1 MSLVTKIAKT
11 AGYTPRQEAARM
23 IRQVRSTERN
33 RMELHYIPR
42 DKAQRLI
49 QRAYAAAQMTRTT
62 GDWPTS
68 QLSPDQDIRWGLV
81 QVRSRAREL
90 CQNND
95 YAKRFLQMVQTN
107 IVGPFGFAHQA
118 NVRNDDG
125 TSDEGANVVIE
136 RQFAKWCKKENCSV
150 NGRNSFRQIQ
160 NLLIQGA
167 ARDGEFLIYLIR
179 DKSLPFGLTL
189 QIIPIECL
197 DHTYNTSIPG
207 GNMVRMGVEVN
218 AYNRPVAYHV
228 RKSMAYS
235 WYDNPGFLTQRL
247 TLPAKDCIHGFIP
260 EFENQSRGMS
270 WFVQSMIRLKML
282 GGYEEAGLI
291 NARTA
296 AAKMGFYTQTS
307 PEALQLIGDEM
318 DTQVEGDFLETVEPG
333 VFGKLPRGWDFKE
346 WNPTFPTQQH
356 EMFVKTT
363 LRGIAAG
370 LGVSYNLLANDLEG
384 VNYSSIRAGLLDER
398 EMWKLFQQWFTE
410 TVLEPV
416 YEAWLEMAMLTNSLT
431 LGGKSLPYSKFDKF
445 NNPNFIGR
453 RWAWVDP
460 LKDVE
465 AKKAEVAAGFAT
477 SSDVIAEKGG
487 DIGDVYQ
494 KLREEEDLRKK
505 LGLSVVLTP
514 ARETI
519 NAVPPADENQ
529 PQPKPAKGTNSIDE
543 LLQPQPTNGN
553 H

>member
-1 MSLVTKIAKT
+1 MSLTKT
-11 AGYTPRQEAARM
+11 LPHRLGYTPRQEAARL
-23 IRQVRSTERN
+23 VREARLMERH
-33 RMELHYIPR
+33 RMQTHYIPR
-42 DKAQRLI
+42 DRAERLMQRT
-49 QRAYAAAQMTRTT
+49 YAAAQMSRTT

-81 QVRSRAREL
+81 QVRARSREL

-107 IVGPFGFAHQA
+107 IVGPFGFTHQA

-136 RQFAKWCKKENCSV
+136 RQFAKWCKKGNCSV
-150 NGRNSFRQIQ
+150 NGRNSFRQVQ

-197 DHTYNTSIPG
+197 DHTYNTSMPG

-218 AYNRPVAYHV
+218 AVNRPIAYHI
-228 RKSMAYS
+228 RKAMAYS
-235 WYDNPGFLTQRL
+235 RHDNPGFLSERL
-247 TLPAKDCIHGFIP
+247 VLPAADVIHGFVP

-270 WFVQSMIRLKML
+270 WMVQSMIRLKML

-307 PEALQLIGDEM
+307 PEALQLLGDQM
-318 DTQVEGDFLETVEPG
+318 DTEDEGDFLETVEPG

-431 LGGKSLPYSKFDKF
+431 LGGKSLPYAKFDKF
-445 NNPNFIGR
+445 NNPTFIGR

-477 SSDVIAEKGG
+477 SGDVIAEKGG
-487 DIGDVYQ
+487 DMAETYQ
-494 KLREEEDLRKK
+494 KLKEEEILRNK
-505 LGLSVVLTP
+505 LGISIVLTP
-514 ARETI
+514 ARDTI
-519 NAVPPADENQ
+519 NEPPPDEH
-529 PQPKPAKGTNSIDE
+529 QPKQTKGTKAVDD
-543 LLQPQPTNGN
+543 LLQVGPQNGN
-553 H
+553 GH